1 LPEFGVKRWLPLLLI
16 LLLALP
22 LAGFFQG
29 WVQEVLLIELART
42 YWSLRLLVESL
53 PQVGLWGSFL
63 TIVLLVAVGSLGIGW
78 KPEKRQPVQWTA
90 RESQIQT
97 LARWIQHADEGEY
110 FHWSLNQYLS
120 TLLSEVLAHRE
131 HITPAAVRRRLRA
144 GQIDLP
150 PDVEVYLQT
159 WRPGRSHLARRRF
172 QWRTSRATASEPSLE
187 SVVRFLEE
195 QMEGS
200 YDSKH

>member
-1 LPEFGVKRWLPLLLI
+1 MKRLAPLLLI
-16 LLLALP
+16 LLLAVP
-22 LAGFFQG
+22 LVVFFQD

-42 YWSLRLLVESL
+42 YWSLRLLLESL

-63 TIVLLVAVGSLGIGW
+63 AIILLVAVGSLRVGW
-78 KPEKRQPVQWTA
+78 KPEKRWAGKRVA

-110 FHWSLNQYLS
+110 YSWSLARHVG

-131 HITPAAVRRRLRA
+131 HTTPATVRRRLRA

-150 PDVEVYLQT
+150 PDVDAYLQT
-159 WRPGRSHLARRRF
+159 WRPTRPARRRF
-172 QWRTSRATASEPSLE
+172 QWRSSRATDPKPSLE
-187 SVVRFLEE
+187 SVVQFLEE
-195 QMEGS
+195 QMEVTH
-200 YDSKH
+200 DSKH